1 MLQETLIQSFW
12 YSLDVH
18 HRILR
23 KINLDNAVGTFLCTI
38 SQPFSMTK
46 LEFEILDAFGFRY
59 CYYKINH
66 RRSNRLPIYISK
78 INTKAFH
85 FVGV

>member
-1 MLQETLIQSFW
+1 MFITSIF
-12 YSLDVH
+12 VN
-18 HRILR
+18 RILR
-23 KINLDNAVGTFLCTI
+23 KINSDNAVGTFLCTV

-46 LEFEILDAFGFRY
+46 LELEILDAFGFRY

-78 INTKAFH
+78 INSKAFYRCLASMEITSM
-85 FVGV
+85 F